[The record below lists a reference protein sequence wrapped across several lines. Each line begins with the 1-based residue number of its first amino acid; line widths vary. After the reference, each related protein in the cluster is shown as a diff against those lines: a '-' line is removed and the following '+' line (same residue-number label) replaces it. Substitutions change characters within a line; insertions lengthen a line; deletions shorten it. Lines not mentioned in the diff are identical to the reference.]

1 MALAEFFGC
10 LFLAFGPPLAM
21 FVLTV
26 AKDPMRII
34 VLITS
39 AFFWLVSL
47 LVSALLWFAVT
58 PLRDRLEFAM
68 FFSVIFQEVF
78 RYLFYLF
85 MRKAEKGLA
94 KIQKNMTNASNHMEF
109 DSRVISYV
117 SGLGFGIISGA
128 FSLVN
133 VLGDMTGPG
142 TVGIEG
148 DSQAFFLVSSLITLC
163 FILLHTCWSII
174 LYLSLSVHSLKSI
187 KLWISVVFV
196 VGSHLFVSG
205 ISLIND
211 AKKPTTYIYSVLF
224 TFLTLILNAVY
235 GTYILKQTHKQK
247 LNA

>member
-1 MALAEFFGC
+1 MALVEFFGC
-10 LFLAFGPPLAM
+10 LFLAFGPPVSM
-21 FVLTV
+21 FVLTI
-26 AKDPMRII
+26 AKDPVRVI

-47 LVSALLWFAVT
+47 LLSALLWFVVT
-58 PLRDRLEFAM
+58 PLKDNLEFAM
-68 FFSVIFQEVF
+68 FFSVIFQELF

-85 MRKAEKGLA
+85 IRKAEKGLA
-94 KIQKNMTNASNHMEF
+94 KVQKNVTKANTMEF

-142 TVGIEG
+142 TVGIYG

-174 LYLSLSVHSLKSI
+174 LYLTLSVHNAKTVQ
-187 KLWISVVFV
+187 LWLSVLVV

-205 ISLIND
+205 MSLLND
-211 AKKPTTYIYSVLF
+211 SKDPTTYIFSVLSSYI
-224 TFLTLILNAVY
+224 TLVLNGAYAV
-235 GTYILKQTHKQK
+235 YILKSTHKKK
-247 LNA
+247 LGA